1 MSQNHSEFR
10 PAWYEDELERLASL
24 EEHPH
29 GRTWSHPTDVLF
41 LIAFVALMTA
51 IFVGWFG

>member
-10 PAWYEDELERLASL
+10 PAWYDAELERLAAL

-29 GRTWSHPTDVLF
+29 GRTWSHPTDLLF
-41 LIAFVALMTA
+41 LIAFVVIGTA